1 MFKIDPSRAIG
12 AYAAIMTAICGY
24 VVLGGATAA
33 PAKFD
38 TIDVQR
44 INVREDDGTLRMII
58 AGRDH
63 IGGIVIGDREYPHP
77 NRTEAGMIFFNDE
90 GAENGGLVFNGKV
103 VAGRPVNAGS
113 LTFDR
118 WHQDQT
124 IQMTSQEDGASRH
137 AGFIVND
144 RPDQPMRYDQIGRL
158 GAMTA
163 GPAKDAAVRDARM
176 TGTQRVYLG
185 SNEDRSAELSLR
197 DADGHKRLVFRVE
210 PGGAASVTFLDQHGR
225 AIGRIAPET
234 RRLNP

>member
-12 AYAAIMTAICGY
+12 TYAAVMTAVAAYI
-24 VVLGGATAA
+24 VLGAATA
-33 PAKFD
+33 PRAKFD
-38 TIDVQR
+38 TIDVRR

-63 IGGIVIGDREYPHP
+63 IGGIVIGNREYPHP

-103 VAGRPVNAGS
+103 VAGKPVNAGS

-124 IQMTSQEDGASRH
+124 IQMTSEEDGTVRH

-144 RPDQPMRYDQIGRL
+144 RPDQPMRFDQIGAL
-158 GAMTA
+158 EAMKA
-163 GPAKDAAVRDARM
+163 GPVKDAAVRDAQM
-176 TGTQRVYLG
+176 IGTQRVYLG
-185 SNEDRSAELSLR
+185 SNIDRSVELSLR
-197 DADGHKRLVFRVE
+197 DAQGRKRLVFRVE
-210 PGGAASVTFLDQHGR
+210 PAGAASVTFLDDKGHE
-225 AIGRIAPET
+225 ISRIAPS
-234 RRLNP
+234 N

>member
-12 AYAAIMTAICGY
+12 AYAAVMTATAAY
-24 VVLGGATAA
+24 VVLGAATAA

-38 TIDVQR
+38 TIDVKR

-63 IGGIVIGDREYPHP
+63 IGGIVVGDQEYPHP
-77 NRTEAGMIFFNDE
+77 SRTEAGMIFFNDD
-90 GAENGGLVFNGKV
+90 GAENGGLVFNGGI

-124 IQMTSQEDGASRH
+124 IQMTSEEDGATRH

-144 RPDQPMRYDQIGRL
+144 RPDQPMRFDQIGKL
-158 GAMTA
+158 ASMKA
-163 GPAKDAAVRDARM
+163 GPARDAAVRDAGM
-176 TGTQRVYLG
+176 VGTQRVYLG
-185 SNEDRSAELSLR
+185 SNVDRSAELSLR
-197 DADGHKRLVFRVE
+197 DAEGRKRLVFRVE
-210 PGGAASVTFLDQHGR
+210 PAGAASVTFLDEKGR
-225 AIGRIAPET
+225 PIDRMAPP
-234 RRLNP
+234 RRR